1 MSMGYGA
8 AFAEVI
14 SSKLIERICPTEFTA
29 FHRAILDAGTSLE
42 EVAQHL
48 SFYDKTGKVF
58 NVALELNFE
67 DDGYAKRKQEAIHKI
82 WRKLQRVFKRVS
94 EGLVLCIGYHN
105 SEDEGSPQYDEVN
118 GAFFCVGGVY
128 RLTPAGKRF
137 RRSIKRKFYV
147 NFG

>member
-14 SSKLIERICPTEFTA
+14 SSRLIRRICPIEYNA
-29 FHRAILDAGTSLE
+29 FLRAISDAGTSLE

-48 SFYDKTGKVF
+48 SSYDKTGKVF

-67 DDGYAKRKQEAIHKI
+67 DDGYAKRKQEAIHKT

-105 SEDEGSPQYDEVN
+105 SEDEGSPQCDEVK
-118 GAFFCVGGVY
+118 GAFFCVEGVY

-137 RRSIKRKFYV
+137 KRFIRRRFYV
-147 NFG
+147 TFG